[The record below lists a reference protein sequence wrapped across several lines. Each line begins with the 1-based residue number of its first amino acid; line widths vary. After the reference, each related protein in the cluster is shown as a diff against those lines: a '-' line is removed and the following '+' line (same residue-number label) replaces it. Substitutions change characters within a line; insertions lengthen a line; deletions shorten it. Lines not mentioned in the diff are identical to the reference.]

1 MKLDILTREQVQQ
14 VRIWRNAEPQ
24 FLRTPYLITERMQ
37 DKFFDEVINNLDSK
51 HRYFAIMEM
60 DGDLGKV
67 AFSPLDFPEGFFIGM
82 GGLTNIEWENGCA
95 EISLIINPEYR
106 RQGKGK
112 EVVNLLLKQA
122 FEQMRL
128 YSVYGEVYDCGNKQF
143 WVTVILEYGAYSTP
157 LKCRKYYNGKMHH
170 SIWFVFEN
178 WGHR

>member
-1 MKLDILTREQVQQ
+1 MKLDTLTREQVQQ

-24 FLRTPYLITERMQ
+24 FLRTPYLITEGMQ
-37 DKFFDEVINNLDSK
+37 YKFFDEVIDNRDSK
-51 HRYFAIMEM
+51 QRYFAIMDKNPN
-60 DGDLGKV
+60 DG
-67 AFSPLDFPEGFFIGM
+67 PYPEYLPGELIFIGM
-82 GGLTNIEWENGCA
+82 GGLTNIVWVNGCA

-112 EVVNLLLKQA
+112 EAVNLLLKQA

-143 WVTVILEYGAYSTP
+143 WVTLILEYGAYSTP
-157 LKCRKYYNGKMHH
+157 LKCRKYYNGKMYH